1 MVIHSAVQAK
11 RSRLSSPRRLRKEC
25 RLACKQYPSIES
37 FVALHVF
44 LCTSSGA
51 KQFDRPV
58 YHPITHYRSNGYRET
73 CSQPHALVRLCID
86 PPVALHHVNRIK
98 ASPPLSSASY
108 LSLNSADARIAPSER
123 QSGDEMIRFKLLL
136 RQRPGLVS
144 MTTKLTS
151 LDSVL

>member
-1 MVIHSAVQAK
+1 MIHSAVQTK
-11 RSRLSSPRRLRKEC
+11 RSRLSSPRKHRKDC

-37 FVALHVF
+37 FISLHVF
-44 LCTSSGA
+44 HCRWSGA
-51 KQFDRPV
+51 EQFARPV

-123 QSGDEMIRFKLLL
+123 QSGVEMIRFKLLL

-144 MTTKLTS
+144 MTTKPTS